1 MLCLLNRQVT
11 KIDGGKG
18 RLVGKLANAGYSQE
32 RFTAAVK
39 VANNEIG
46 AGFFKVP
53 NGVSAGRN
61 TDGLKSRFAA
71 GNDVSRRI
79 SNDKGVAGIDCGAGV
94 SPSVLSRTPDKFSP
108 VFSV

>member
-18 RLVGKLANAGYSQE
+18 RLVGKLANAGCSQE
-32 RFTAAVK
+32 SFPAAVK
-39 VANNEIG
+39 VVYNEIG

-53 NGVSAGRN
+53 NRVSTGGD

-94 SPSVLSRTPDKFSP
+94 SPSVLSRTPNKFSP